1 MSIVVLLDLSAIRI
15 KRDVL
20 LTLYALKENKLIAQ
34 SSRTLDMIYP
44 GQLNECQSYSSIKIE
59 DSFQL
64 IINGL
69 LTS

>member
-20 LTLYALKENKLIAQ
+20 LTLYALKKNKLIAQ

-44 GQLNECQSYSSIKIE
+44 VQLNECQSYSSIKIK